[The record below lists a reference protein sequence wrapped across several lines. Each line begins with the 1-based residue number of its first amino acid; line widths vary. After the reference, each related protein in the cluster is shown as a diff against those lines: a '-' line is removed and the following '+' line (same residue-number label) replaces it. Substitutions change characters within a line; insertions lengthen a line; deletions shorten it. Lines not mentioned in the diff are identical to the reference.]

1 MPPYVNPYQFGNFS
15 TPGGFSLL
23 GNTAPASI
31 ASSGG
36 SNSFSS
42 LLTPNSA
49 TTGSFNTNFVTNLRN
64 PTLASGAGAILS
76 AAPGILSGNYA
87 QAGAQAAGSYVGGAA
102 GSAAATALGFTGGPV
117 TIAAMLGGLAVS
129 TLAGSFFNS
138 KPQRHSAGANLQV
151 EGGLASFQSSGQ
163 DRSNTQFVDE
173 FINYVAQG
181 TNEVLS
187 SYGLQLPDT
196 ADRMVGGPGDPYGGQ
211 RRLIGNQYR
220 LAVEDVELGGNRALA
235 VVGPTG
241 EKRSFSGS
249 NQAQE
254 AYEYAVTALLQS
266 VPGFEE
272 AFNQGRT
279 TTPGQGSDVITPSD
293 PGRGANEEQIIKFPK
308 ELEYGGDP
316 PGGRGPTILSLGAA
330 PSELKPQAQAAYYR
344 QRGRSAIDQ
353 RRTRGIRTSPRGLR
367 GRASTARSIVSGA

>member
-1 MPPYVNPYQFGNFS
+1 MPPVNPYSNPYQFGNFS

-31 ASSGG
+31 TSGGVAKPGFSPASSAG
-36 SNSFSS
+36 SFS
-42 LLTPNSA
+42 TD
-49 TTGSFNTNFVTNLRN
+49 FITNLRN

-76 AAPGILSGNYA
+76 AVPGILSGNYV

-102 GSAAATALGFTGGPV
+102 GSAAATALGFSGGPV

-220 LAVEDVELGGNRALA
+220 LAVQDVERGGDRELM
-235 VVGPTG
+235 VVGPAG

-272 AFNQGRT
+272 AFNQRRP
-279 TTPGQGSDVITPSD
+279 TTPGQGPDVITPGD
-293 PGRGANEEQIIKFPK
+293 PGRGANEEQTIKFPK

-316 PGGRGPTILSLGAA
+316 PGQRGPTILSLGAA
-330 PSELKPQAQAAYYR
+330 PTELKPQAQAAYYR
-344 QRGRSAIDQ
+344 QRGRSVIDQ